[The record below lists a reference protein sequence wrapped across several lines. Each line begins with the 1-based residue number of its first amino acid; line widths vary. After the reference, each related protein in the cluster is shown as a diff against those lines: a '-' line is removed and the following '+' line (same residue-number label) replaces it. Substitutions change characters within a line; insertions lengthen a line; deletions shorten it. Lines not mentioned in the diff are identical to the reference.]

1 MANIDPNAKWR
12 LTTEEWLKFKEL
24 RRRLWME
31 DFEYLLTDWYENSFT
46 SDEDRAIIDKILS
59 DPEEHL
65 MNMAWYME
73 GAREDAES
81 DVGDRDLIDSVANDY
96 IKEMII
102 NNNKEGRNETV

>member
-1 MANIDPNAKWR
+1 MASIDINAKWR
-12 LTTEEWLKFKEL
+12 LTTEEWLKFKEF

-31 DFEYLLTDWYENSFT
+31 DFECLLMDWYENDFT
-46 SDEDRAIIDKILS
+46 SDEDKEVIDKILG

-65 MNMAWYME
+65 MNMAWEME

-96 IKEMII
+96 FTRMKQGE
-102 NNNKEGRNETV
+102 E